1 MGKTDKEKAKKAALK
16 KELQETK
23 EELKLSKQRIAELE
37 QEKVTDFLMK
47 TIHKE
52 NRKMKD
58 INMKSY

>member
-1 MGKTDKEKAKKAALK
+1 LGKTDKEKAKKAALK